1 MRVLLI
7 SANTELSTMVPLPL
21 GLNCVAV
28 ATRNAGHAV
37 RMLDLMGGGDSL
49 SLIREA
55 VAASAPGV
63 IGISVR
69 NIDDQNRA
77 QPRFLLQTARNTITI
92 CRDLSAATIVVGGAG
107 YSIFPEAALRYLQ
120 ADFGICG
127 DGEVAFPALLRA
139 LERDETPCGIAGLW
153 RPGAVPQGGTAARP
167 ELGALPLPDPA
178 LWTVP
183 AGLRPETWLPFQ
195 TRRGCPM
202 GCSYCS
208 TPVIEG
214 TVSRQRPIVAVL
226 HGLAEHVA
234 AGFQNFYFVDST
246 FNLPP
251 SYARELCAA
260 LGAAGLGIRWRCILY
275 PGFVDADLVKK
286 MAAAGCVEAS
296 LGFESGCPAMLR
308 NFNKQFDLNQVRT
321 AVALLR
327 DHGIRRT
334 GFLLLGGPGETRDS
348 VQESLAFADSLALDL
363 LKLTTG
369 IRIYPGT
376 ALERAARQEGLITPG
391 DDLLMPRF
399 YLAPGLEG
407 WIEPMLCDWMQDRP
421 WCTT

>member
-7 SANTELSTMVPLPL
+7 SINMEPIAVAPLPL

-37 RMLDLMGGGDSL
+37 RMLDLMGGDDCP

-55 VAASAPGV
+55 VAASAPQV

-77 QPRFLLQTARNTITI
+77 QPRFLLETARTTIVT
-92 CRDLSAATIVVGGAG
+92 CRALSAATIVVGGAG
-107 YSIFPEAALRYLQ
+107 YSIFPEAALRYLR

-127 DGEVAFPALLRA
+127 DGEEAFPALLRA
-139 LERDETPCGIAGLW
+139 LERGEPPGGIAGLW
-153 RPGAVPQGGTAARP
+153 RPGALPQNGAAARSD
-167 ELGALPLPDPA
+167 LAAQSLPDPT

-183 AGLRPETWLPFQ
+183 AGLRTEIWLPFQ

-202 GCSYCS
+202 DCSYCS
-208 TPVIEG
+208 TPAIEG
-214 TVSRQRPIVAVL
+214 AVIRQRPIAGVL
-226 HGLAEHVA
+226 QGIAEHVA
-234 AGFQNFYFVDST
+234 AGFQHFYFVDST

-251 SYARELCAA
+251 AYARELCAA

-275 PGFVDADLVKK
+275 PGSVDADLVTK

-308 NFNKQFDLNQVRT
+308 NFHKQFDLDQVRT
-321 AVALLR
+321 AGALLR

-334 GFLLLGGPGETRDS
+334 GFLLLGGPGETRES
-348 VQESLAFADSLALDL
+348 IEESLVFADSLALDQ

-376 ALERAARQEGLITPG
+376 ALERTARQEGVITPG
-391 DDLLMPRF
+391 DDLLLPRF
-399 YLAPGLEG
+399 YLARGLEG
-407 WIEPMLCDWMQDRP
+407 WIEPMLRDWMQDRP